1 MLSCST
7 MKHWLAF
14 LLIPGSV
21 FPGAASA
28 ASQVT
33 VIGDTP
39 VLRALRLEVGEEITI
54 DGSLDEDAWQRGEP
68 TTGFRQSEP
77 ETGTPA
83 TERTEIRVVFNSDNL
98 YIGVEL
104 YDSDPNGLLGNQMVR
119 DGALSADDRF
129 MWMLDPFYDQTSGYF
144 FEINPAGAMG
154 DAQLVPAQGGGGFG
168 MTENRAWDGIWMAQV
183 TRHDQGWTAEIEI
196 PFRTLNFDPE
206 AQAWG
211 ANFQRTVRRK
221 NEESLWSGWGLNQGL
236 FSLPAAGRIEG
247 INDVTQGLGLDIKP
261 YLIGTYTDS
270 PGREIGS
277 TTHGDAGLDLFY
289 NLTPQLKANFTLNTD
304 FAQTEVDDRQVN
316 LTRFRLFFPEKRDFF
331 LEGAGNFDF
340 SRDPPRNL
348 SAFFS
353 RRIGLTEGG
362 QPQKIDY
369 GGKLTGSVDNFDLGF
384 LQVRTA
390 REGEVLGEDFTVF
403 RSKRRFL
410 SESYAGLIYTR
421 RATRES
427 NLPDRHTIGAD
438 IQIATSRFQGS
449 QNLRFVGYYMKTP
462 NGVNDGDNAAY
473 GVRVDYPNDR
483 WIFNTFYRV
492 IQRNADPAVGFLD
505 GNDYR
510 KLTPRIQFRPRP
522 SNNPWVRQ
530 VTMGLQRADFF
541 TDDTEGK
548 WVERSYYFSLADVS
562 FHSGERVSVI
572 VSRTYEQLQRDFR
585 IGGGIILPAGSEHN
599 YSRYRFSVST
609 AARRKISGGANAT
622 FGTFYSGHR
631 RELSADLNLRPRPGL
646 FAALSASFNRVEL
659 TEGSFSTKTLRAV
672 INAQFSPFM
681 SISNNIQYD
690 SVSRI
695 LGWQFR
701 FRWILTP
708 GNDIYLV
715 WLNNSLDSGDRLTT
729 LDRSLATK
737 LVYTHRF

>member
-1 MLSCST
+1 
-7 MKHWLAF
+7 MKHLLAF
-14 LLIPGSV
+14 LLIGGFV
-21 FPGAASA
+21 FPVPARAGPQLA
-28 ASQVT
+28 T
-33 VIGDTP
+33 TGDTP
-39 VLRALRLEVGEEITI
+39 VLRALRLGAGEAVTI
-54 DGSLDEDAWQRGEP
+54 DGRLDEEAWRRAEP

-77 ETGTPA
+77 ETGTPS
-83 TERTEIRVVFNSDNL
+83 TERTEVRIVFNSETL

-196 PFRTLNFDPE
+196 PFRTLNFDPQ

-247 INDVTQGLGLDIKP
+247 ISEVTQGLGLDIKP

-277 TTHGDAGLDLFY
+277 TTQGDAGLDLFY
-289 NLTPQLKANFTLNTD
+289 NLTPQLKANLTVNTD

-390 REGEVLGEDFTVF
+390 REGEVLGEP
-403 RSKRRFL
+403 RGKRRC
-410 SESYAGLIYTR
+410 APGGLRLTR
-421 RATRES
+421 GQPRSRGYERRSRRVRARS
-427 NLPDRHTIGAD
+427 RDGPDGA
-438 IQIATSRFQGS
+438 R
-449 QNLRFVGYYMKTP
+449 
-462 NGVNDGDNAAY
+462 
-473 GVRVDYPNDR
+473 
-483 WIFNTFYRV
+483 
-492 IQRNADPAVGFLD
+492 DPVCRG
-505 GNDYR
+505 
-510 KLTPRIQFRPRP
+510 
-522 SNNPWVRQ
+522 
-530 VTMGLQRADFF
+530 
-541 TDDTEGK
+541 
-548 WVERSYYFSLADVS
+548 
-562 FHSGERVSVI
+562 
-572 VSRTYEQLQRDFR
+572 
-585 IGGGIILPAGSEHN
+585 
-599 YSRYRFSVST
+599 
-609 AARRKISGGANAT
+609 
-622 FGTFYSGHR
+622 
-631 RELSADLNLRPRPGL
+631 
-646 FAALSASFNRVEL
+646 SASER
-659 TEGSFSTKTLRAV
+659 
-672 INAQFSPFM
+672 
-681 SISNNIQYD
+681 
-690 SVSRI
+690 
-695 LGWQFR
+695 
-701 FRWILTP
+701 
-708 GNDIYLV
+708 
-715 WLNNSLDSGDRLTT
+715 
-729 LDRSLATK
+729 
-737 LVYTHRF
+737 